1 MKGEA
6 LMKLSLILFVAGTV
20 LGVFVAAGLTQE
32 AAPGGPG
39 EVLFKENCMAC
50 HFGGGNA
57 INPNKPL
64 KAAPQLKTFEAFL
77 TWIRNPVQPMPA
89 YPLTKISDEQ
99 AKKLYDY
106 ILKQEKGGWK

>member
-1 MKGEA
+1 MKVEA
-6 LMKLSLILFVAGTV
+6 QMKALLILCVAGMA
-20 LGVFVAAGLTQE
+20 LGVFVASGLTQDS
-32 AAPGGPG
+32 APGGPG
-39 EVLFKENCMAC
+39 EVLFKDNCMGC

-64 KAAPQLKTFEAFL
+64 KGAPNLKSFETFL

-89 YPLTKISDEQ
+89 YPPAKISDEQ

>member
-1 MKGEA
+1 
-6 LMKLSLILFVAGTV
+6 MKLSLILFVAGTV
-20 LGVFVAAGLTQE
+20 LGVFVAAGLSQG
-32 AAPGGPG
+32 AAPGDSG
-39 EVLFKENCMAC
+39 ELIFKQNCMGC
-50 HFGGGNA
+50 HPAGGNV
-57 INPNKPL
+57 IKPDKPI